1 MAETCSPSVVLA
13 QRAIP
18 RGLSLRA
25 NFSWTFVGNSIYSA
39 CQWGALVAL
48 AKLSSPVLV
57 GQYALGVAIAM
68 PVVSLTGLQIRPVIA
83 SDVRETYK
91 FGEYVGFRLV
101 SIALAIVIILA
112 IPLVLHSGPTMT
124 LLTFVIGLSLA
135 IENISDVY
143 FARLQSIDR
152 MDRIAKSQ
160 ILRAPLS
167 LAAMGLGVYFTGKL
181 SWGVA
186 AMVLVRLAVLLAYDM
201 RVQTQSSEHFES
213 ESLESG
219 ASFEHLKE
227 ILRPQWDLHKMGR
240 ILWLALPLGIV
251 AMLVNLNVNVPRYFI
266 QWKLGTRELG
276 IYSAL
281 AFLMS
286 AGNLFVG
293 ALAQAVFVRLARLYA
308 EGRRRAFAFLL
319 LKLLGIGTVLGVG
332 GILVAWVAGAKLL
345 AIIYRPEYATES
357 RLLVWFMMVAWIG
370 YLGQFLGY
378 AMTSARLFV
387 HQIPL
392 FALGVL
398 TITIASYWLV
408 PRMGLQGAIVA
419 SMAGVGIQLLTSAA
433 VLGYSL
439 INLPELRKER
449 TGLA

>member
-13 QRAIP
+13 APSIS

-48 AKLSSPVLV
+48 AKLSSPLIV
-57 GQYALGVAIAM
+57 GQYSLGVAIAM
-68 PVVSLTGLQIRPVIA
+68 PVISLTGLSIRAVIA
-83 SDVRETYK
+83 SDVKETYQ
-91 FGEYVGFRLV
+91 FGEYVGFRLC
-101 SIALAIVIILA
+101 STGLAMLIILA
-112 IPLVLHSGPTMT
+112 IPWILHSGPLMT

-143 FARLQSIDR
+143 YARLQSIDR
-152 MDRIAKSQ
+152 MDRIAISQ

-167 LAAMGLGVYFTGKL
+167 LLAMGLGVYVTGRL
-181 SWGVA
+181 TGGVA
-186 AMVLVRLAVLLAYDM
+186 AMVLVRAAVLLGYDL
-201 RVQTQSSEHFES
+201 RVQTQSSEPLES
-213 ESLESG
+213 NSLESRF
-219 ASFEHLKE
+219 AFEHLRE
-227 ILRPQWDLHKMGR
+227 ILRPRWELRKMGR

-251 AMLVNLNVNVPRYFI
+251 AMLVNLNAMVPRYFI

-286 AGNLFVG
+286 AGNLLVG

-319 LKLLGIGTVLGVG
+319 LKLLVIGTVLGVG
-332 GILVAWVAGAKLL
+332 GIIVAWVAGAKLL
-345 AIIYRPEYATES
+345 VIIYRPEYAAES
-357 RLLVWFMMVAWIG
+357 RLLMWFMVVAWIG

-378 AMTSARLFV
+378 GMTAARLFA

-392 FALGVL
+392 FAVGVL
-398 TITIASYWLV
+398 TIAVGSYWLV

-419 SMAGVGIQLLTSAA
+419 SMAGVTVQLLASAA
-433 VLGYSL
+433 VLAYGL
-439 INLPELRKER
+439 VNLPKLRKEAS
-449 TGLA
+449 LA

>member
-1 MAETCSPSVVLA
+1 MAETCSPTVVLA
-13 QRAIP
+13 APSIS

-25 NFSWTFVGNSIYSA
+25 NFSWTFLGNAIYSA

-48 AKLSSPVLV
+48 AKLSSPVIV
-57 GQYALGVAIAM
+57 GQYSLGMAIAM
-68 PVVSLTGLQIRPVIA
+68 PVISLTGLSIRAVIA
-83 SDVRETYK
+83 SDVKETYK
-91 FGEYVGFRLV
+91 FGEYVGFRLC
-101 SIALAIVIILA
+101 SAGLAMLVILA
-112 IPLVLHSGPTMT
+112 IPLILHSGPLMT

-135 IENISDVY
+135 IESISDVY
-143 FARLQSIDR
+143 YARLQYIDR

-167 LAAMGLGVYFTGKL
+167 LVAMSLGVYFTGRL

-186 AMVLVRLAVLLAYDM
+186 ALVLVRAAVLLGYDL
-201 RVQTQSSEHFES
+201 RVQTQSSEPLELN
-213 ESLESG
+213 SLESQI
-219 ASFEHLKE
+219 SFEHLKE
-227 ILRPQWDLHKMGR
+227 ILRPRWELRQMGR
-240 ILWLALPLGIV
+240 LLWLALPLGIV

-276 IYSAL
+276 IYSAV

-293 ALAQAVFVRLARLYA
+293 ALAQAVFVRLAKLYA
-308 EGRRRAFAFLL
+308 EGRRRAFASLM
-319 LKLLGIGTVLGVG
+319 LKLLCIGTVLGAG
-332 GILVAWVAGAKLL
+332 GIFVAWIAGAKLL

-357 RLLVWFMMVAWIG
+357 RLLVWFMLVAWIG
-370 YLGQFLGY
+370 YLGQFMGY

-398 TITIASYWLV
+398 VIMAGSYWLV
-408 PRMGLQGAIVA
+408 PRMGLEGAILA
-419 SMAGVGIQLLTSAA
+419 TLAGVLIQLLASVGVLAHGLIKIPEIRREAA
-433 VLGYSL
+433 
-439 INLPELRKER
+439 
-449 TGLA
+449 TLA